1 MFETLKIKRLQKEIL
16 SRGRYEQNINKSIEE
31 LLELIKELFRFK
43 NLIKPYIIS
52 DSDIKKNV
60 GNMQKEIAD
69 VENIIVKLKLMFVRT
84 AAQRK
89 AYRQGKK
96 DIVYALKE
104 YLRRGM

>member
-16 SRGRYEQNINKSIEE
+16 SRGRYEQNIDKSIEE

-69 VENIIVKLKLMFVRT
+69 VENIIVKLMFVRT

-89 AYRQGKK
+89 AYKQGKK